1 MYNKYITNKN
11 NSNIQLNMPS
21 ESINTTSHKSNGSNN
36 NESAANP
43 VRKISYDPTEYVQKA
58 RITKAAPP
66 PPAYNPLQFVAVKP
80 VKLYKTSDEPK
91 KAEQIKKE
99 VKKEDAEE
107 WQSNLDNW
115 KCSRRKRVEHII
127 DRVVEVKKLELEEHD
142 RNRRKSKTFSEMME
156 ERGGRRKISVPIYKD
171 EDGNDLSDLGIITSN
186 TSEKSS
192 ISEDLS
198 NQSPMNYTNEQQ
210 SVQFNVLQDDMTIKS
225 YNSDDN
231 AVTEWQDVNEQSVK
245 FNVLQDE
252 MMIRSNNSYDASMTE
267 WQGLSEY
274 TYESAIENYKARV
287 KQVSNSS
294 SHLKLLT
301 DNEYDSIEPTTE
313 LNMNQKKSQKSDIVQ
328 RLQSIE
334 LRIDS
339 TDNCEKDKT
348 VNIDL
353 PKVNIAKRRE
363 LFEKSQSSQE
373 PIEKRDKCPSTE
385 LLQVMSIRER
395 ISGLKREEEAQSTF
409 NIDVDIPSVKS
420 RYLILEKNVN
430 IDPEEKQNKI
440 EIPLTGSLKDRLS
453 SLQSCLTSSNNTKA
467 IDNNRN
473 SKEKSPVLNFDSFPK
488 NLNLNDHM
496 SVSSNHKENMEPID
510 TDREDS
516 GIHTTDISCSVS
528 QVDEQS
534 DEKIFELNSI
544 TSVTNSKT
552 DQQSEHVFLTTATEK
567 EEPESITDKAFC
579 KNYAIPDL
587 IQHKNPSTID
597 NCLSYQDD
605 NVSLSFSEPGA
616 QSSIS
621 DDTLLLDVKSL
632 IDNLAITTISDKVE
646 ESSIYSN
653 DFEETSFFNTSS
665 MFDETTANDDDSSIF
680 SSSPYRQNNDTSV
693 YNNCKSL
700 TPPSLNLNLSSLKP
714 NAEVSPSSGDHTTK
728 NELVLDYFN
737 KVSET
742 KSETSSP
749 KSPSRSILNF
759 IKTHLI
765 HSSSEQMSPQESST
779 FYVVEALDIAFQE
792 IDNEVHSNIKQTKQ
806 SNTQNDH
813 VVVTDFDELQIET
826 DPLYENI
833 DNILDHK
840 KLCLINNTKIL
851 HNNKASPKRPDK
863 ISMCNSQEPLEEEV
877 IQYVSESN
885 YQISNTEPY
894 YEVPKTKPVPLYE
907 NVQSR
912 GPPTE
917 KPPPPPPMDDMDEE
931 KEVTYTSN
939 KYDENF
945 RRINSTKRI
954 KKEIWNKRSSF
965 LGIENPNDS
974 VFELNVAPPPD
985 MSTFLEEE
993 RRFQRQHIMKAG
1005 FSDNSDTGES
1015 RDSGVSE
1022 NHSRQSSGPF
1032 SVEEQLDTTG
1042 KLSPPD
1048 KNQSLH
1054 LNEDC
1059 RLNNIEKQIIEQEE
1073 VLRVERELLR
1083 LEKKELNRQR
1093 INLMH
1098 REAKPSQDRE
1108 NKTSTCGENYVNP
1121 LTSYHHQAYQVE
1133 TEFRKSMPDLQS
1145 LIQQKSLA
1153 LHAPAKPLRAQFK
1166 QEYLNANP
1174 LLLLK
1179 NTNLVENIPKRELNQ
1194 GNASEVQ
1201 PIPFQYDFIHSHN
1214 KSYRMSHPHSKDD
1227 TNIYANMSKQ
1237 TLHVLSATPKPR
1249 LTNEWVQ
1256 YRSSEP
1262 SHSDLYQEINTSHYK
1277 NTNKN
1282 NYISNNHILDWV
1294 QPKKYQHQKRKSEPQ
1309 SFNYHSHW
1317 LIQEAEQRRL
1327 DQQRHTSGTNRKS
1340 LPDSVIQ
1347 TITQR
1352 VQNMGIGENRRST
1365 HDSNISISNNDLL
1378 QTNNQD
1384 RNDRILSVSGKKKC
1398 THCGNELGRGAAMII
1413 ESLRLFYH
1421 IDCFKCFVCHLPL
1434 GDGLGGTDVRVR
1446 NSKLHCQNCYSSDDG
1461 IKFSCV

>member
-605 NVSLSFSEPGA
+605 NV
-616 QSSIS
+616 
-621 DDTLLLDVKSL
+621 
-632 IDNLAITTISDKVE
+632 
-646 ESSIYSN
+646 
-653 DFEETSFFNTSS
+653 
-665 MFDETTANDDDSSIF
+665 
-680 SSSPYRQNNDTSV
+680 
-693 YNNCKSL
+693 
-700 TPPSLNLNLSSLKP
+700 
-714 NAEVSPSSGDHTTK
+714 
-728 NELVLDYFN
+728 
-737 KVSET
+737 
-742 KSETSSP
+742 
-749 KSPSRSILNF
+749 
-759 IKTHLI
+759 
-765 HSSSEQMSPQESST
+765 
-779 FYVVEALDIAFQE
+779 VEALDIAFQE

-1145 LIQQKSLA
+1145 LIEQQKSLA